1 MRGIWSLQRWH
12 GKVIP
17 LRASSRESIVY
28 HYIHI
33 VLYCNLLSIVTIELS
48 IRKGDNIR
56 GQLYFHL

>member
-33 VLYCNLLSIVTIELS
+33 VLHCNLLSIVTIQWQRIVHE
-48 IRKGDNIR
+48 KG
-56 GQLYFHL
+56 G